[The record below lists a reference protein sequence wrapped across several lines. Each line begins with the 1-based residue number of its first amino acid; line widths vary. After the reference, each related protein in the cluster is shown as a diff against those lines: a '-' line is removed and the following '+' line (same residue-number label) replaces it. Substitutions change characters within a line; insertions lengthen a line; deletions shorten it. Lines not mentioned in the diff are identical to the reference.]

1 MSNQHIPEPQP
12 QRSQVESGD
21 FCYDNVTTRVYDQVF
36 AWEASIAAVKPVPGV
51 RLGK

>member
-12 QRSQVESGD
+12 QRSQVESGGV
-21 FCYDNVTTRVYDQVF
+21 CYDNITTRVYDQVF
-36 AWEASIAAVKPVPGV
+36 PWEASIAAVKPVPGV